1 MQVAIQQH
9 EAVAVAMADAVGV
22 VVLEAVGVGVV
33 VAVGVIGD
41 VGVGVA
47 EAVPVAAN
55 LHSPFFPVQHS
66 CFNSKT
72 KYVILSHPSN
82 VDLYRSVSI

>member
-1 MQVAIQQH
+1 
-9 EAVAVAMADAVGV
+9 MADAVGV
-22 VVLEAVGVGVV
+22 AVLEAVGVVV
-33 VAVGVIGD
+33 DVGVIGD
-41 VGVGVA
+41 MGVGVV
-47 EAVPVAAN
+47 EAVSVAAN

-82 VDLYRSVSI
+82 VDLYRSVSIGELLQLSN